1 MYLVTDVLSDE
12 FDGYFLCLGKST
24 DKCSYSCGYFTFIAT
39 GTGAFISTD
48 MDILGDGKIE

>member
-1 MYLVTDVLSDE
+1 MYLVTVVLGDE

-39 GTGAFISTD
+39 GAFIATD
-48 MDILGDGKIE
+48 TGTWDGAQNV